1 MMGIGWMELMILIIA
16 LLVFLKPEELPR
28 FFRSLGK
35 IYSQIFGTYRQV
47 VREINASDVDYSF
60 NRNKVS
66 SDEHKSPQL
75 ILSDEKLK
83 AKQLKEKQLREKQLK
98 EKVFVRPKG
107 VKAAR
112 PKKNVK
118 TVKAAKKKI
127 DSKKNK

>member
-66 SDEHKSPQL
+66 PDEHKNPQL

-83 AKQLKEKQLREKQLK
+83 AKQLKEKELK

-107 VKAAR
+107 VKVAR

-118 TVKAAKKKI
+118 TVKAAKKKT

>member
-66 SDEHKSPQL
+66 PDEHKNPQL

-83 AKQLKEKQLREKQLK
+83 AKQLKEKQLK

-107 VKAAR
+107 VKATR

>member
-66 SDEHKSPQL
+66 PDEHKNPQL

-83 AKQLKEKQLREKQLK
+83 AKQLKEKQLK

-107 VKAAR
+107 VKATR

-127 DSKKNK
+127 DSKKK

>member
-1 MMGIGWMELMILIIA
+1 MGIGWMELMILIIA

-66 SDEHKSPQL
+66 PDEHKNPQL

-83 AKQLKEKQLREKQLK
+83 AKRLKEKQLREKELK

-107 VKAAR
+107 VKATR

-118 TVKAAKKKI
+118 TVKAAKKKSI
-127 DSKKNK
+127 LKKNK

>member
-1 MMGIGWMELMILIIA
+1 MGIGWMELMILIIA

-66 SDEHKSPQL
+66 PDEHKNPQL

-83 AKQLKEKQLREKQLK
+83 AKQLKEKQLK

-107 VKAAR
+107 VKATR

-118 TVKAAKKKI
+118 TVKAAKKKT

>member
-66 SDEHKSPQL
+66 PDEHKNPQL

-83 AKQLKEKQLREKQLK
+83 AKQLKEKQLK

-107 VKAAR
+107 VKATR

-118 TVKAAKKKI
+118 TVKAAKKKT

>member
-28 FFRSLGK
+28 FFRSLGR

-60 NRNKVS
+60 NRDQVASAEQKN
-66 SDEHKSPQL
+66 PQL

-83 AKQLKEKQLREKQLK
+83 AKKVKEKA
-98 EKVFVRPKG
+98 FV
-107 VKAAR
+107 R

-118 TVKAAKKKI
+118 KKPLSKKK
-127 DSKKNK
+127 K

>member
-66 SDEHKSPQL
+66 PDEHKNPQL

-83 AKQLKEKQLREKQLK
+83 AKQLKEKQLK

-107 VKAAR
+107 VKVAR

-118 TVKAAKKKI
+118 TVKAAKKKT